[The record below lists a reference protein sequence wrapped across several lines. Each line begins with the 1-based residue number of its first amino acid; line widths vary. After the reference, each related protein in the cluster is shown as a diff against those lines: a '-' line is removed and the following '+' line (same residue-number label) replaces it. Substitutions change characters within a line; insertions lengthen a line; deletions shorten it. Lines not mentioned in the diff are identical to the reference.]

1 MASVEF
7 SEVVKVYLTAQGTGF
22 LALDSVSF
30 GVPDAGFTS
39 LLGPSGCGKS
49 TCLRLAAGLSS
60 PTSGSIRVGDQPVEG
75 PQTGFGMVFQSDV
88 LLDWRSTLRNVLLPT
103 EASGFDASNAEAE
116 AMELLDSVGLAGFE
130 TSRPHELSGGM
141 RQRVAICRA
150 LITHPQLLLMDEP
163 FGAVDA
169 ITRDQLALDLQR
181 LWETRKTTVLF
192 VTHSIAEAVFLS
204 DDVIVMASRPGRIEA
219 IVHIDLPRPRTLSTR
234 ELPEFSQ
241 YVRDIRQVLERS
253 GTLRDYQ
260 AAVGA

>member
-1 MASVEF
+1 MATVEF
-7 SEVVKVYLTAQGTGF
+7 TDVVKVYLTAQGTGF

-30 GVPDAGFTS
+30 KVPDAGFTS

-49 TCLRLAAGLSS
+49 TCLRLAAGLSN

-103 EASGFDASNAEAE
+103 EASGFDAANAEAE
-116 AMELLDSVGLAGFE
+116 ALELLTSVGLSGFE
-130 TSRPHELSGGM
+130 KSRPHELSGGM

-219 IVHIDLPRPRTLSTR
+219 TVHIDLPRPRTLSTR
-234 ELPEFSQ
+234 ELPEFTT
-241 YVRDIRQVLERS
+241 YVREIREVLERS

>member
-1 MASVEF
+1 MATVEF
-7 SEVVKVYLTAQGTGF
+7 SEVVKVYLTAKGGGF
-22 LALDSVSF
+22 LALDDVSF
-30 GVPDAGFTS
+30 SVPDGGFTS

-60 PTSGSIRVGDQPVEG
+60 PTFGSIRVGDKPVDG

-103 EASGFDASNAEAE
+103 EASGFDASDSEREALD
-116 AMELLDSVGLAGFE
+116 LLKSVGLSGFE
-130 TSRPHELSGGM
+130 QSRPHELSGGM

-150 LITHPQLLLMDEP
+150 LVTHPQALLMDEP

-219 IVHIDLPRPRTLSTR
+219 TVHIDLPRPRTLSTR
-234 ELPEFSQ
+234 EVPEFSK
-241 YVRDIRQVLERS
+241 YVRDIRQVLERT

-260 AAVGA
+260 AAVEA